1 MATSTH
7 RQTINPS
14 STSNQPVSKLWY
26 KNYMVWIF
34 VIGMPLFVV
43 VACIWFVFYSVKIE
57 DPVVRDDWYMDGKT
71 LYADVSKDKLAH
83 DLGLTGVMTV
93 QSSHAVNFQLTAPVS
108 DKFVPP
114 AQLVVE
120 VSHATQ
126 KQKDRD
132 FSVKRLSDGSYG
144 GTVQLDPTPGKYYI
158 VVHDP
163 ANNWRLR
170 AIQELPT
177 SKAISFKP
185 LTAFDKRP
193 NK

>member
-7 RQTINPS
+7 RQTAHPS
-14 STSNQPVSKLWY
+14 PTSNQPISNVWY

-34 VIGMPLFVV
+34 VIGFPLFAV
-43 VACIWFVFYSVKIE
+43 VACIYFLFYSIKIE

-83 DLGLTGVMTV
+83 DLGLTGQMTMNQ
-93 QSSHAVNFQLTAPVS
+93 QSVTFNLAAPAGDNLKAPEQLAV
-108 DKFVPP
+108 
-114 AQLVVE
+114 E
-120 VSHATQ
+120 ISHATQ

-132 FSVKRLSDGSYG
+132 FIVKRLSDGSYG

-163 ANNWRLR
+163 ANSWRLR
-170 AIQELPT
+170 AIQELLMT
-177 SKAISFKP
+177 KAISFKP
-185 LTAFDKRP
+185 LTAFDKTD
-193 NK
+193 KK